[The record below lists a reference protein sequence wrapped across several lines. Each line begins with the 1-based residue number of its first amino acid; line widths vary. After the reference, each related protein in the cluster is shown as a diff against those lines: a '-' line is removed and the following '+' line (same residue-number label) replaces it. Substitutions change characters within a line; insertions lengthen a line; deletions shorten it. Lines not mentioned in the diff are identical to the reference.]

1 MQYNVTSGRVDT
13 FQKANI
19 TLGRVEVS
27 ARLQNDAASGIHTA
41 HWLLGY
47 GCWPQTAEIDIMEC
61 QSPHNVYAGGGAA
74 AWQRVTS
81 NYVRLLP
88 RAPRPSESRAP
99 PGPPHPPAPSGTPPP
114 LAALWGRLREGE
126 PPHHGGERV
135 AAHVSLARQH
145 GPRAFPE
152 TRTNARPRAG
162 PL

>member
-13 FQKANI
+13 FQKANV

-88 RAPRPSESRAP
+88 PRARAP
-99 PGPPHPPAPSGTPPP
+99 PAPLPALLTRPPPPVPHPLWQHYGAACGKESPHTTGVSEWPP
-114 LAALWGRLREGE
+114 
-126 PPHHGGERV
+126 
-135 AAHVSLARQH
+135 
-145 GPRAFPE
+145 
-152 TRTNARPRAG
+152 T
-162 PL
+162 